1 MLRKLGIELWYFDRM
16 SLSNLNLLLWEL
28 VNEGMPKTATP

>member
-16 SLSNLNLLLWEL
+16 SLSNLSLLLWEL